1 MQKPA
6 LCGFLFVTLCNVEA
20 LVETVMASAAQL
32 ASTPIFPLALA
43 GVFVFVVVA
52 LGVYFISTAGRRAD
66 ARVSQL
72 VRDLAEA
79 RAKLLEAQEVGR
91 FGTFLWD
98 LQDPSKSFW
107 SEETFKLFG
116 LVKRA
121 TPPAADSIMVTVHEK
136 DRPISSEEWQKVLTT
151 PGDFVISFRT
161 VAPSGQVRYLE
172 MRGKTSFDGDHK
184 PRTIQG
190 VVHDITKEKDID
202 RAKSEFVSLASHQLK
217 TPLTSMR
224 WLSESLLGPKAD
236 SLTETQRH
244 YVNEIHDASRRMAE
258 MVNDLLNVSRI
269 ELGTLAMRI
278 EEFDAVELLRAV
290 ESEQHHA
297 AEQKHISVK
306 LICAEN
312 LPHLH
317 ADKSQV
323 RMVMQNLISNAIKYT
338 PENGSVEAELSL
350 AGAGR
355 EVLFFRVTDT
365 GIGIP
370 KDQRDKVFNKMFRAT
385 NAQTQV
391 PDGTGL
397 GLYVI
402 KTILEHAKG
411 GITFD
416 TKEGQGSTFYASI
429 PLVWE
434 AQKSPVV

>member
-1 MQKPA
+1 MAQISCYNVFVESA
-6 LCGFLFVTLCNVEA
+6 LQTI
-20 LVETVMASAAQL
+20 TQQL
-32 ASTPIFPLALA
+32 AQFAATPIVPLVLA
-43 GVFVFVVVA
+43 AVFVFIVA
-52 LGVYFISTAGRRAD
+52 AFGVYFMSTAGRRAN

-72 VRDLAEA
+72 VRDLADA
-79 RAKLLEAQEVGR
+79 RAKLLEAQEIGR

-98 LQDPSKSFW
+98 FQNPTQSFW
-107 SEETFKLFG
+107 SQETFKLFG
-116 LVKRA
+116 LVPRA
-121 TPPAADSIMVTVHEK
+121 KPPAYDTVMSTVHGK
-136 DRPISSEEWQKVLTT
+136 DRPVATEEWKRIATA
-151 PGDFVISFRT
+151 PGDFIVSFRT

-172 MRGKTSFDGDHK
+172 LRGKTKLDGNRAPK
-184 PRTIQG
+184 QIQG

-236 SLTETQRH
+236 PLTESQRK
-244 YVNEIHDASRRMAE
+244 YVNDIHDASRRMAE

-269 ELGTLAMRI
+269 ELGTLGMRI

-290 ESEQHHA
+290 ESEQHHG
-297 AEQKHISVK
+297 AEQKHVCVK
-306 LICAEN
+306 LICPEG
-312 LPHLH
+312 LPHLK

-338 PENGSVEAELSL
+338 PEGGSVEAELSL

-355 EVLFFRVTDT
+355 EVLFLRVTDT

-370 KDQRDKVFNKMFRAT
+370 KDQRDKVFNKLFRAT
-385 NAQTQV
+385 NAQSQV

-402 KTILEHAKG
+402 KTILEQAKG
-411 GITFD
+411 GVTFD
-416 TKEGQGSTFYASI
+416 TTEGKGTTFYASI

-434 AQKSPVV
+434 APKTPAA

>member
-1 MQKPA
+1 MD
-6 LCGFLFVTLCNVEA
+6 
-20 LVETVMASAAQL
+20 TVIQTITERAAYF
-32 ASTPIFPLALA
+32 ASTSLFPLILA
-43 GVFVFVVVA
+43 AVFVFVVAAV
-52 LGVYFISTAGRRAD
+52 GVYVMSTARRRAD
-66 ARVSQL
+66 SRVSQL
-72 VRDLAEA
+72 VHDLADA
-79 RAKLLEAQEVGR
+79 RAKLLEAQEIGR
-91 FGTFLWD
+91 FGTFLWNFENPA
-98 LQDPSKSFW
+98 QSFW

-116 LVKRA
+116 LVVRSK
-121 TPPAADSIMVTVHEK
+121 PPAYETIMSTMHEK
-136 DRPISSEEWQKVLTT
+136 DRPQASEEWKRILAT
-151 PGDFVISFRT
+151 PGDFSVSFRT
-161 VAPSGQVRYLE
+161 VAPSGQTRYLE
-172 MRGKTSFDGDHK
+172 LKGKTTHDVNHAPK
-184 PRTIQG
+184 LIQG

-236 SLTETQRH
+236 PLTDNQRH

-297 AEQKHISVK
+297 AEQKRVSVN
-306 LICAEN
+306 LICGDN
-312 LPHLH
+312 LPHLK

-370 KDQRDKVFNKMFRAT
+370 KDQRDKVFNKMFRAS
-385 NAQTQV
+385 NAQSQV

-416 TKEGQGSTFYASI
+416 SKEGKGSTFYASI

-434 AQKSPVV
+434 APKASVV

>member
-1 MQKPA
+1 MESIIQT
-6 LCGFLFVTLCNVEA
+6 VTHQVL
-20 LVETVMASAAQL
+20 QL
-32 ASTPIFPLALA
+32 ASGPFVPLVLA
-43 GVFVFVVVA
+43 AIFVFIVVA
-52 LGVYFISTAGRRAD
+52 VGIFFMSTAGRRAD

-72 VRDLAEA
+72 VRDLADA
-79 RAKLLEAQEVGR
+79 RAKLLEAQEIGR

-98 LQDPSKSFW
+98 FQNPTQSFW

-116 LVKRA
+116 LVPRSK
-121 TPPAADSIMVTVHEK
+121 PPAYETVMSTVHEK
-136 DRPISSEEWQKVLTT
+136 DRPLATEEWKRIFTT
-151 PGDFVISFRT
+151 PGDFVTSFRT
-161 VAPSGQVRYLE
+161 VAPSGQTRYLE
-172 MRGKTSFDGDHK
+172 LRGKTTHNGNHE
-184 PRTIQG
+184 PRLIQG

-236 SLTETQRH
+236 PLTDGQRH
-244 YVNEIHDASRRMAE
+244 YVNEIHDASRRMSE

-290 ESEQHHA
+290 EGEQHHA
-297 AEQKHISVK
+297 AEQKHVAVN
-306 LICAEN
+306 LICADN
-312 LPHLH
+312 LPHLK

-338 PENGSVEAELSL
+338 PENGSVEAELTL

-370 KDQRDKVFNKMFRAT
+370 KDQRDKVFNKMFRAS
-385 NAQTQV
+385 NAQSQV

-416 TKEGQGSTFYASI
+416 TKEGKGSTFYASI
-429 PLVWE
+429 PLIWE
-434 AQKSPVV
+434 APKAPPL

>member
-1 MQKPA
+1 VQSIFESVVSSILGFTAGPIVPLVLAA
-6 LCGFLFVTLCNVEA
+6 LFLL
-20 LVETVMASAAQL
+20 LVVSVGTYISA
-32 ASTPIFPLALA
+32 
-43 GVFVFVVVA
+43 
-52 LGVYFISTAGRRAD
+52 TAGRRAD
-66 ARVSQL
+66 ARVSSL
-72 VRDLAEA
+72 VRDLADA
-79 RAKLLEAQEVGR
+79 RAKLIEAQEVGR

-98 LQDPSKSFW
+98 FQEPSKSFW
-107 SEETFKLFG
+107 SEQTFVLFG
-116 LVKRA
+116 LVPRA
-121 TPPAADSIMVTVHEK
+121 KVPAIDSIMATVHEK
-136 DRPISSEEWQKVLTT
+136 DRPSATESWKRIMTT

-161 VAPSGQVRYLE
+161 VAPSGQMRYLE
-172 MRGKTSFDGDHK
+172 LRGKSMFDGAHAL
-184 PRTIQG
+184 RALQG
-190 VVHDITKEKDID
+190 VVHDVTKEKDID

-217 TPLTSMR
+217 TPLTAIR
-224 WLSESLLGPKAD
+224 WLAESLLSTKSDP
-236 SLTETQRH
+236 LTDAQRH

-290 ESEQHHA
+290 ENEQHHA
-297 AEQKHISVK
+297 AEQKHVTVN

-312 LPHLH
+312 LPHLK

-338 PENGSVEAELSL
+338 PENGTVEAELSI

-370 KDQRDKVFNKMFRAT
+370 KDQRDKVFNKMFRAS
-385 NAQTQV
+385 NAQSQV

-411 GITFD
+411 GISFD
-416 TKEGQGSTFYASI
+416 SQEGKGSTFYASI
-429 PLVWE
+429 PFVWE
-434 AQKSPVV
+434 APKAQTV

>member
-1 MQKPA
+1 MDVESIIQT
-6 LCGFLFVTLCNVEA
+6 VTQRLSEFA
-20 LVETVMASAAQL
+20 SSPLVPLILAA
-32 ASTPIFPLALA
+32 
-43 GVFVFVVVA
+43 VFVFIVVA
-52 LGVYFISTAGRRAD
+52 FGVYFMSTAGRRAD
-66 ARVSQL
+66 TRVSQL
-72 VRDLAEA
+72 VHDLADA
-79 RAKLLEAQEVGR
+79 RAKLLEAQEIGR

-98 LQDPSKSFW
+98 FQNPAQSFW

-116 LVKRA
+116 LVVRSK
-121 TPPAADSIMVTVHEK
+121 PPAYETVMSTVHEK
-136 DRPISSEEWQKVLTT
+136 DRPRATEEWKRILTT
-151 PGDFVISFRT
+151 PGDFMTSLRT
-161 VAPSGQVRYLE
+161 VAASGQTRYLE
-172 MRGKTSFDGDHK
+172 LRGKTTHDVNHGPK
-184 PRTIQG
+184 QIQG

-236 SLTETQRH
+236 PLTENQRH

-269 ELGTLAMRI
+269 ELGTIAMRI

-297 AEQKHISVK
+297 AEQKQVTVNVM
-306 LICAEN
+306 CAEN
-312 LPHLH
+312 LPHLK

-370 KDQRDKVFNKMFRAT
+370 KDQRDKVFNKMFRAS
-385 NAQTQV
+385 NAQSQV

-416 TKEGQGSTFYASI
+416 TKEGKGSTFYASI

-434 AQKSPVV
+434 APKTPTV